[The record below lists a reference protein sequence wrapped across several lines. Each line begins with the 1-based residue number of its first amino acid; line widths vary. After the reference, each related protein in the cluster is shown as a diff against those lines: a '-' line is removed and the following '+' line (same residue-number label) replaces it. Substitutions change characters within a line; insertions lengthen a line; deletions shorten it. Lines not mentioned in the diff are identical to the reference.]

1 LVKHEKVIMV
11 LMVMSILLVA
21 ALALGCTATVS
32 PTVSPTNQTATPTVL
47 PTRQYSIATGGVAGT
62 YYPIGTGIAYAVNNA
77 SAGMV
82 MTVESTGASVANC
95 RLLQNKSV
103 DFALVQTDVA
113 SSAVNGKRDFTSEG
127 KLSNIQGVACLY
139 PETIQL
145 ITLANSGIK
154 SVSDLKGKNVV
165 MGDRGSGSWYNAID
179 ILAAYGLNE
188 SDVKPSATKLAQAAE
203 MMKNGQ
209 VDAAFWTGGAPTAAI
224 TDLATTNDIYIVPIA
239 GAPREALLNLSSFY
253 AKYTLPA
260 NTYRSVTA
268 PTDTV
273 TVMSMLVVNKDI
285 SVDDV
290 YNLCKA
296 MYDSNNAINKYPHAV
311 AKNIT
316 KTNALVGM
324 SVPLHPGAQKY
335 FDEQGIKAP

>member
-1 LVKHEKVIMV
+1 MIV
-11 LMVMSILLVA
+11 LMVISIILVA
-21 ALALGCTATVS
+21 AFTFGCTATV
-32 PTVSPTNQTATPTVL
+32 TPTNQTGNATPNL
-47 PTRQYSIATGGVAGT
+47 PTRQYTIATGTISGT
-62 YYPIGTGIAYAVNNA
+62 YYPIGTGISYAINNA
-77 SAGMV
+77 SVGIV
-82 MTVESTGASVANC
+82 MTPEASGASVQNC
-95 RLLQNKSV
+95 QYIQNKTS
-103 DFALVQTDVA
+103 DFALIQTDVGY
-113 SSAVNGKRDFTSEG
+113 SAVNGLKNFEPQG

-165 MGDRGSGSWYNAID
+165 MGDRGSGSWYDALD
-179 ILAAYGLNE
+179 ILAAYNLSE
-188 SDVKPSATKLAQAAE
+188 SDVKPSAVKLSQAAE

-224 TDLATTNDIYIVPIA
+224 TDLATTNDIYIVPIS
-239 GAPREALLNLSSFY
+239 GAQRDRLMNLSSFY
-253 AKYTLPA
+253 TSYTLPA
-260 NTYRSVTA
+260 NTYRSITS
-268 PTDTV
+268 PTETV

-296 MYDSNNAINKYPHAV
+296 IYDSNNAINKYPHPV

-316 KTNALVGM
+316 KNIALTGM
-324 SVPLHPGAQKY
+324 SVPLHPGAKKY